1 MFLPFHWFT
10 HAIQRYAKPNIIA
23 VEKVDMLYG
32 CWYNSLNKTCQIR
45 KIVQQT
51 MARLN
56 QNERPRAIEMV
67 EYMLRCVD
75 VAANFSI

>member
-23 VEKVDMLYG
+23 VEKVDMLYR
-32 CWYNSLNKTCQIR
+32 CWYNRLKKPCQIR

-51 MARLN
+51 MPRLN
-56 QNERPRAIEMV
+56 QNERPGAIEMV
-67 EYMLRCVD
+67 EYMLCCVD
-75 VAANFSI
+75 VAAHFSI